1 MTRSSSA
8 HPFRHAAFARW
19 GSFWALLVVLCA
31 GLASPLVSEAA
42 AAASSGKSSSSK
54 KKSSG
59 GKSSAKK
66 KSGGKGKKAS
76 SKSAA
81 PKPIRPLQRDVVGP
95 EAVPDGDWA
104 EGETDTDGEGDL
116 EEDTGDAGDPESE
129 LEAIERE
136 LLSQPAG
143 PEPEIVYAEGPP
155 PPPPPPVKP
164 RSLKH
169 ALIPGETL
177 DDVAALY
184 KVEVGD
190 LARWNGI
197 RAGEPIPKKKKDLR
211 VITTHSPPPREKLE
225 HLIKRG
231 DTWDKIAAE
240 FGVEVATLR
249 QQNPRLGDK
258 LEPKPKQKLKVVAW
272 KDLDVSPSAG
282 LGTKLSQIRVR
293 AGGLSIGKPNRG
305 KLVRG
310 VELPDRPDLYVKR
323 KPDESYASTHTV
335 MQTMAAITRFRH
347 ESSFKGQVVIG
358 GMSRARG
365 GRFRPHKSHQSGR
378 DVDIRLPV
386 LRSAEGK
393 RHTTSADVD
402 WKATWQLMRA
412 FLDTGE
418 VEYIFLEYNL
428 QKRLYKAARES
439 GVSREQLDA
448 WLEWPVKIKKRS
460 NKRVLIRHVEGH
472 TTHMHVR
479 IRCGPNEKHCYS
491 SR

>member
-1 MTRSSSA
+1 M
-8 HPFRHAAFARW
+8 
-19 GSFWALLVVLCA
+19 
-31 GLASPLVSEAA
+31 SEAA
-42 AAASSGKSSSSK
+42 AAGSKKGASSSKGKKSSSS
-54 KKSSG
+54 S
-59 GKSSAKK
+59 
-66 KSGGKGKKAS
+66 KGKKGKT
-76 SKSAA
+76 SKKPAA
-81 PKPIRPLQRDVVGP
+81 ARPVRPLRRDVDGP
-95 EAVPDGDWA
+95 QSVPDDSF
-104 EGETDTDGEGDL
+104 EDTDTDGEGDL
-116 EEDTGDAGDPESE
+116 EDESGENGDPESE

-155 PPPPPPVKP
+155 PPPPPPVKA

-169 ALIPGETL
+169 LLIPGETL
-177 DDVAALY
+177 DEVAKLY
-184 KVEVGD
+184 QVEVGD
-190 LARWNGI
+190 LAKWNAI

-211 VITTHSPPPREKLE
+211 VITTHTPPPREKLE
-225 HLIKRG
+225 HEIKRG
-231 DTWDKIAAE
+231 DTWEAIAAE
-240 FGVEVATLR
+240 FGVEVARLR

-258 LEPKPKQKLKVVAW
+258 LAPKPKQKLKVVAW
-272 KDLDVSPSAG
+272 KDLDLTPSAG
-282 LGTKLSQIRVR
+282 LGTKLGQIRVR

-323 KPDESYASTHTV
+323 KPDESFASTHTV

-347 ESSFKGQVVIG
+347 DSNFKGQVVIG

-386 LRSAEGK
+386 LRAAEGK
-393 RHTTSADVD
+393 RHITSADVD

-418 VEYIFLEYNL
+418 VEYIFLEFAL
-428 QKRLYKAARES
+428 QKRIYKAARES
-439 GVSREQLDA
+439 GVSQEQIDA
-448 WLEWPVKIKKRS
+448 WLEWPKKIKGRS

-472 TTHMHVR
+472 RTHMHVR
-479 IRCGPNEKHCYS
+479 IRCGPQEKHCYS